1 MTRTVPDESPE
12 PRAEAAPPAK
22 PPTPPRRVFRELLA
36 RPAVARADQG
46 PCVDALTPELRQRI
60 ATASRSRL
68 IGALL
73 PPRR

>member
-1 MTRTVPDESPE
+1 MTRTVPDESSE
-12 PRAEAAPPAK
+12 PRAEAAPAPR

-36 RPAVARADQG
+36 RPATLPRDAA

-60 ATASRSRL
+60 ASASRSRL

-73 PPRR
+73 PNRR